1 MPELYKNV
9 LDPLE
14 TLTFV
19 AAHTTKIGLGTSV
32 LNIPFYNPTLLAR
45 RLSTLDVLSEGRLQ
59 VGFGNGWSPDEYDA
73 VGTSLKTRGKRA
85 DESLQVLEAIWTTD
99 PVEFEGEY
107 YRIPKSFMGPKP
119 VQKPR
124 PPIFLAAYVPAAL
137 RRVAQYSDGWMPVG
151 IPLGGVTQ
159 MFDGIKEMAQEFG
172 RDPEKLDLLV
182 RANLE
187 ISDSPIDNE
196 RVDFTG
202 TLEQI
207 KGDITATQ
215 ELGATDLLFDVQFSP
230 GADSVEQMVEWM
242 EQLREL
248 AR

>member
-1 MPELYKNV
+1 M
-9 LDPLE
+9 
-14 TLTFV
+14 
-19 AAHTTKIGLGTSV
+19 
-32 LNIPFYNPTLLAR
+32 
-45 RLSTLDVLSEGRLQ
+45 
-59 VGFGNGWSPDEYDA
+59 
-73 VGTSLKTRGKRA
+73 
-85 DESLQVLEAIWTTD
+85 
-99 PVEFEGEY
+99 
-107 YRIPKSFMGPKP
+107 
-119 VQKPR
+119 
-124 PPIFLAAYVPAAL
+124 AAYVPAAL

-151 IPLGGVTQ
+151 IPLGGVAQ

-196 RVDFTG
+196 RADFTG

-207 KGDITATQ
+207 KGDITATR

-230 GADSVEQMVEWM
+230 GADSVDQMVEWM
-242 EQLREL
+242 EQLWQL